1 MLRHWL
7 ALGFAI
13 TGVAVALAGM
23 YQWTTRPA
31 NYREAVV
38 EALEG
43 RQVADPD
50 VEVHAICLPDPNCVI
65 SDPTRTF
72 ATVVVRHERASY
84 GRITCYDRCGDCYL
98 DLASMGI
105 WRAPLRDLRGV
116 RILPKPLARVTEQIV
131 ARMRATIRR
140 VQRQYNSSQTSYL
153 GRSSAVTGTTP

>member
-13 TGVAVALAGM
+13 AGVAVALAGA

-31 NYREAVV
+31 TYREAVI

-43 RQVADPD
+43 RQVAYPD
-50 VEVHAICLPDPNCVI
+50 VEVHEVCLPDPTCVI
-65 SDPTRTF
+65 TDPTRTF
-72 ATVVVRHERASY
+72 ATVVVRRDRASY

-98 DLASMGI
+98 DLAPMGI

-116 RILPKPLARVTEQIV
+116 PLLPKPLVRVTEQIV

-140 VQRQYNSSQTSYL
+140 VQ
-153 GRSSAVTGTTP
+153 P